1 MKLIIPK
8 TYILENLKLEKNRI
22 LLIFK
27 LLLSRNFLSLPI
39 FQEKKYLTFLL
50 ALTFYC
56 SIFRKIIIR
65 HPVQGR
71 ASYTRTRKNATSY

>member
-8 TYILENLKLEKNRI
+8 TYILENLKLEKNSI

-39 FQEKKYLTFLL
+39 FQEKNYLTFLL

-56 SIFRKIIIR
+56 SIFRKIIR
-65 HPVQGR
+65 NQ
-71 ASYTRTRKNATSY
+71 RKKHQLDFELNAI